1 MSDRSRSLHKCDMD
15 RINRVSAI
23 LMPWLLI
30 CVGSSPLSMVVHT
43 SSKVGLPAVL
53 PCTVSYQLETAH
65 TPHIQWQTIRDSVF
79 ERMGEELFQGEAYID
94 RADVPKEMLMEGNC
108 SLFLRDVRF
117 SDAGIYESYLVV
129 GESSIKNRVFIQSV
143 QLAVIDHKT
152 IKSVKTGEELI
163 LDLYTQQAEQM
174 IFQNSNDTSWS
185 VLWERGARISK
196 KGYPKERDGKLIF
209 GAVTAS
215 SAGTYKVLDSQ
226 GLALSTTKVAVT
238 EPVLVK
244 ETNTLQ
250 RHSALGD
257 LGKERKLKNQ
267 MP

>member
-1 MSDRSRSLHKCDMD
+1 MLVC
-15 RINRVSAI
+15 
-23 LMPWLLI
+23 
-30 CVGSSPLSMVVHT
+30 
-43 SSKVGLPAVL
+43 
-53 PCTVSYQLETAH
+53 
-65 TPHIQWQTIRDSVF
+65 
-79 ERMGEELFQGEAYID
+79 LF
-94 RADVPKEMLMEGNC
+94 P
-108 SLFLRDVRF
+108 
-117 SDAGIYESYLVV
+117 
-129 GESSIKNRVFIQSV
+129 
-143 QLAVIDHKT
+143 DHKT

-238 EPVLVK
+238 GNFPSVHYNLKIKVLYWLLLFPLISLAHFHFTK
-244 ETNTLQ
+244 
-250 RHSALGD
+250 
-257 LGKERKLKNQ
+257 
-267 MP
+267 